1 MRGLDLL
8 FCGLEA
14 HLRVLGGH
22 SQVAQRLGFEVL
34 AGRQVELDGTSY
46 PSAMLDFGPNSVD
59 GWLADLAAAELGVK
73 RAPALLDVE
82 ARELVLAEGPVSLT
96 PLEFGVMQHLV
107 VRQGK
112 AVSRGE
118 LPQQVWG
125 TNLSGRE
132 QCR

>member
-8 FCGLEA
+8 FCGLE
-14 HLRVLGGH
+14 
-22 SQVAQRLGFEVL
+22 
-34 AGRQVELDGTSY
+34 
-46 PSAMLDFGPNSVD
+46 
-59 GWLADLAAAELGVK
+59 ADLAAAELGVK

-82 ARELVLAEGPVSLT
+82 ARELVVAEGPVSLT

-118 LPQQVWG
+118 LLQQVWG
-125 TNLSGRE
+125 TNYQGGSNVVDAVVRTLRRKLGSQSTLVETATGVGYRLRPSA
-132 QCR
+132 CH